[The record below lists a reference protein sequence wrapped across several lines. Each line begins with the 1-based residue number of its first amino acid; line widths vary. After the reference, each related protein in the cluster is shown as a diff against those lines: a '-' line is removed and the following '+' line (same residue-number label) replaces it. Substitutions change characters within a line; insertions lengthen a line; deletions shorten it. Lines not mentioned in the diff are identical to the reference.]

1 MILPE
6 HPSKTKVLYNEDGNP
21 ARANIK
27 QALGYLKDGDEDGN
41 SQPHKG
47 VKASANSD
55 IMYSFTSAQDGNPLQ
70 DDVRLCLGDDLKKAQ
85 DHRYTTWKLKTLS
98 IGGRLTLLKS
108 VLGSTPIYN
117 MSLYKVPKTVLSSME
132 AIRRNFFNGIR
143 EGERKIAWVKWTK
156 VLASKRNGGLGVSS
170 FFALNRGLLFK
181 WMWRFLSRDD
191 SLWARFIQATH
202 GSNTQV
208 ISASYPSLWSSII
221 KEVNT
226 LKSQGIDFLSH
237 CKIRVGNGRNTNFW
251 KDPWIGDSR
260 LCLMFPR
267 LYALDINKDD
277 SVADKL
283 NNPFGS
289 SLRREVR
296 GGAESTQFSH
306 LLDLLDNVILSNMDD
321 RWVWDLNGDGIFRV
335 KDARYLLDDFFLPKV
350 DTRTRWVKFI
360 PIKLNI
366 FAWKVSLNRL
376 PTRLNLVRR
385 GVSVAPVSCSICLV
399 GLEDLDHLLF
409 GCNMASDI
417 ARSICK
423 WWNLVWSPFVS
434 YSSWLS
440 WFKDIRMH
448 SNPKMVLEGVFYTA
462 WWSIWLFRNQ
472 LLFTESHPK
481 KEVIFDDIVRRSFL
495 WCSSKGKQ
503 SFRWDSWLQHPY
515 LIPL

>member
-1 MILPE
+1 MLDNIVTE
-6 HPSKTKVLYNEDGNP
+6 AAISIGCSVLRTPFKYLGIMVGGNMSLIRSWDDSINKLK
-21 ARANIK
+21 ARLSN
-27 QALGYLKDGDEDGN
+27 
-41 SQPHKG
+41 
-47 VKASANSD
+47 
-55 IMYSFTSAQDGNPLQ
+55 
-70 DDVRLCLGDDLKKAQ
+70 
-85 DHRYTTWKLKTLS
+85 WKLKTLS

-289 SLRREVR
+289 SFRREVR

-321 RWVWDLNGDGIFRV
+321 RWVWDLNGDGFFRV

-350 DTRTRWVKFI
+350 DTPTRWVKFI

-385 GVSVAPVSCSICLV
+385 GLSVAPVSCSICLV
-399 GLEDLDHLLF
+399 GLEDLNHLFF

-495 WCSSKGKQ
+495 WCSSRGKQ

>member
-1 MILPE
+1 
-6 HPSKTKVLYNEDGNP
+6 
-21 ARANIK
+21 
-27 QALGYLKDGDEDGN
+27 
-41 SQPHKG
+41 
-47 VKASANSD
+47 
-55 IMYSFTSAQDGNPLQ
+55 
-70 DDVRLCLGDDLKKAQ
+70 
-85 DHRYTTWKLKTLS
+85 
-98 IGGRLTLLKS
+98 
-108 VLGSTPIYN
+108 
-117 MSLYKVPKTVLSSME
+117 
-132 AIRRNFFNGIR
+132 
-143 EGERKIAWVKWTK
+143 
-156 VLASKRNGGLGVSS
+156 
-170 FFALNRGLLFK
+170 
-181 WMWRFLSRDD
+181 
-191 SLWARFIQATH
+191 
-202 GSNTQV
+202 
-208 ISASYPSLWSSII
+208 
-221 KEVNT
+221 
-226 LKSQGIDFLSH
+226 
-237 CKIRVGNGRNTNFW
+237 
-251 KDPWIGDSR
+251 
-260 LCLMFPR
+260 
-267 LYALDINKDD
+267 
-277 SVADKL
+277 
-283 NNPFGS
+283 
-289 SLRREVR
+289 
-296 GGAESTQFSH
+296 
-306 LLDLLDNVILSNMDD
+306 MDD

-350 DTRTRWVKFI
+350 DIPTRWVKFI

-385 GVSVAPVSCSICLV
+385 GVSVAPVSCSICL
-399 GLEDLDHLLF
+399 GSLEDLDHLLF

-495 WCSSKGKQ
+495 WCSSRGKQ